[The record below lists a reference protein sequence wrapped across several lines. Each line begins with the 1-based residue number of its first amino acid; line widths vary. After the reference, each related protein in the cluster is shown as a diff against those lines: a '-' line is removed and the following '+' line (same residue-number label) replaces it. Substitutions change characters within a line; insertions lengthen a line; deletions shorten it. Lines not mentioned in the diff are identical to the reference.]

1 MPNRMTIAARVG
13 PGIMIATTAK
23 TIATTARSARAH
35 QLPVHTSTSA
45 GAVMGLSPFWR
56 PGPRSG
62 RSTKSEAVDADYF
75 ARSIVVHDL
84 NSFDEAV
91 GLFHRPDF
99 FRLDHAVVPS
109 LNLELDGSLLRI
121 VGDTPKLSALH
132 RELVAPIR
140 RQDLDVNRV
149 G

>member
-1 MPNRMTIAARVG
+1 MPTALTPAASGG
-13 PGIMIATTAK
+13 PGIMRAATASTTA
-23 TIATTARSARAH
+23 ATARSARAH

-62 RSTKSEAVDADYF
+62 GSAKSEAVDADYF
-75 ARSIVVHDL
+75 TRSIVVHDL

-99 FRLDHAVVPS
+99 FRLDTA
-109 LNLELDGSLLRI
+109 
-121 VGDTPKLSALH
+121 
-132 RELVAPIR
+132 VAPA
-140 RQDLDVNRV
+140 L
-149 G
+149 